1 MDTQRALCKCPIDAA
16 VQAISGKWKIIIL
29 WKLQEKPMR
38 FGELKRA
45 VSEITE
51 KMLIQQLRE
60 LEQHEI
66 IYRQDF
72 QEMPLRVEYSLTPQ
86 GRKLTPV
93 FDALWQWGEE
103 HIRHQRQEK
112 LTQLS

>member
-1 MDTQRALCKCPIDAA
+1 MDTQRVLCNCPIDVA
-16 VQAISGKWKIIIL
+16 VQALSGKWKIIIL
-29 WKLQEKPMR
+29 WKLQEKSMR

-45 VSEITE
+45 VSGITE

-72 QEMPLRVEYSLTPQ
+72 QEMPLRVEYSLTEQ
-86 GRKLTPV
+86 GRKLRPA
-93 FDALWQWGEE
+93 FDALWQWGQEYIQ
-103 HIRHQRQEK
+103 HHHQENLAQ
-112 LTQLS
+112 SS

>member
-1 MDTQRALCKCPIDAA
+1 MDTQRELCNCPIDAA

-45 VSEITE
+45 VSGITE

-66 IYRQDF
+66 ICRQDF
-72 QEMPLRVEYSLTPQ
+72 QEMPLRVEYSLTHQ
-86 GRKLTPV
+86 GRKLRPV

-103 HIRHQRQEK
+103 HIQYQHQENLLK
-112 LTQLS
+112 SS

>member
-1 MDTQRALCKCPIDAA
+1 MATQRELCYCPIDAA
-16 VQAISGKWKIIIL
+16 VQTISGKWKIIIL
-29 WKLQEKPMR
+29 WKLRDKPMR

-45 VSEITE
+45 VSGITE

-60 LEQHEI
+60 LEQDEI
-66 IYRQDF
+66 ICRQDF

-86 GRKLTPV
+86 GRKLSPV
-93 FDALWQWGEE
+93 FDALWQWGED

-112 LTQLS
+112 LAQSS